1 MLIDSIFF
9 HLYLSDYSDF
19 QTVDNASKNASDKA
33 VPSSSTG
40 GPSTSTGGPSTSTG
54 GPSTSTGG
62 PTTNLGAPSIVVVGP
77 SSDNKITTSQIIER
91 ALASTGE
98 NSLSTSIPSTRT
110 PPTKGKRKGGP
121 IKRKPNTS
129 VPLPTKKS
137 KMSKSPKNV
146 CSQEKQTIQSSDSA
160 QIKLNSTS
168 LSGHCENACL
178 IDDTVNSCKET
189 ENRPGTSAANTLNN
203 LSTENINKESSGRD
217 NETTK
222 KKEMIPKKPALFTLN
237 PFCIPIDLLKFQRLV
252 PSEVAFNPVI
262 KTHQMVQQ
270 IFPQRNKSRF
280 KIEEQKNSEK
290 QVEVICVDEK
300 QDVIRREKF
309 ISIIREEINN
319 EDNTHQ

>member
-1 MLIDSIFF
+1 
-9 HLYLSDYSDF
+9 
-19 QTVDNASKNASDKA
+19 
-33 VPSSSTG
+33 
-40 GPSTSTGGPSTSTG
+40 
-54 GPSTSTGG
+54 
-62 PTTNLGAPSIVVVGP
+62 
-77 SSDNKITTSQIIER
+77 
-91 ALASTGE
+91 
-98 NSLSTSIPSTRT
+98 
-110 PPTKGKRKGGP
+110 
-121 IKRKPNTS
+121 
-129 VPLPTKKS
+129 
-137 KMSKSPKNV
+137 MSKSPKNV

-160 QIKLNSTS
+160 QVKLNSTS
-168 LSGHCENACL
+168 LSGHCENSCL

-189 ENRPGTSAANTLNN
+189 ENQPGTSSVNTLNN